1 MEKKED
7 NEIIPKNDDAPP
19 TILSSMQHN
28 NNQNIEYN
36 KGINQIIDKNNNNN
50 MKSQISPILQK
61 NRNKKIESQNNI
73 INNSINNNE
82 ELINNNQNFY
92 NFSIDMNIDMLNNLN
107 KNDLIDI
114 IIFIQYACKIKILS
128 KYVRLSH
135 DIFRLIHRGKIK
147 EYFLV
152 KKNWIT
158 HQYYQN
164 GKKNNNN
171 INFINNE
178 NDINSDSESDSNENG
193 EKNEI
198 IKEQNFIN
206 INTNKYIPELFFCE
220 LHNKVYLNK
229 NYEKHFNSHKKCPI
243 CGAVFPSNR
252 KLKFHNKEMHF
263 VNNNINEI
271 INNKNK
277 DIYNQNLIKDENK
290 IKCTDCEKYFD
301 TLELMSAHYYEE
313 HEKEKK
319 SQEELKKIKLEK
331 EQNELAEKKRQEIL
345 KKINYYYEYFRNNK
359 INNKAKKDN
368 NLDKND
374 KNKAQFFCKIC
385 KRSFNSKFSLNQHC
399 RAKGHF
405 K

>member
-7 NEIIPKNDDAPP
+7 DEIIPKNDDAPP

-36 KGINQIIDKNNNNN
+36 KGINQIIDKNNNN
-50 MKSQISPILQK
+50 MKSQISSILKK
-61 NRNKKIESQNNI
+61 NNNKKIESQNNI

-82 ELINNNQNFY
+82 DLINNNQIFY

-147 EYFLV
+147 EFFLV
-152 KKNWIT
+152 KKNWIP

-164 GKKNNNN
+164 EKKNNNN

-178 NDINSDSESDSNENG
+178 NDINSDSDSDSNENG

-220 LHNKVYLNK
+220 LHNKVCLNK
-229 NYEKHFNSHKKCPI
+229 NYEKHFNSHKKCQI
-243 CGAVFPSNR
+243 CGDVFPSNR
-252 KLKFHNKEMHF
+252 NLKFHNKEMHF
-263 VNNNINEI
+263 VNYNKNEN

-277 DIYNQNLIKDENK
+277 DIYNQNLIKDDNK
-290 IKCTDCEKYFD
+290 IKCTDCEKYFN
-301 TLELMSAHYYEE
+301 TIELMSAHYYEE

-319 SQEELKKIKLEK
+319 SQEELMKIKLEK
-331 EQNELAEKKRQEIL
+331 EQNELAEKKD
-345 KKINYYYEYFRNNK
+345 KKFLRK
-359 INNKAKKDN
+359 
-368 NLDKND
+368 
-374 KNKAQFFCKIC
+374 
-385 KRSFNSKFSLNQHC
+385 
-399 RAKGHF
+399 
-405 K
+405 

>member
-7 NEIIPKNDDAPP
+7 DEIIPKNDDAPP
-19 TILSSMQHN
+19 TILSSMQHKN
-28 NNQNIEYN
+28 NPNIEYN
-36 KGINQIIDKNNNNN
+36 KGINQIIIRNNN
-50 MKSQISPILQK
+50 MKSQISPILKK
-61 NRNKKIESQNNI
+61 NNNKMIESQNNI

-147 EYFLV
+147 EFFLV
-152 KKNWIT
+152 KKNWIP

-164 GKKNNNN
+164 EKKNNIN

-178 NDINSDSESDSNENG
+178 NDINSDSDSDSNENG

-229 NYEKHFNSHKKCPI
+229 NYEKHFNSHKKCQI

-252 KLKFHNKEMHF
+252 KLKNHNKEKHF
-263 VNNNINEI
+263 VNYNKNEN

-277 DIYNQNLIKDENK
+277 DIYNQNLIKDDNK
-290 IKCTDCEKYFD
+290 IKCTDCEKYFN
-301 TLELMSAHYYEE
+301 TIELMSAHYYEE

-359 INNKAKKDN
+359 INNKEKKDN

-385 KRSFNSKFSLNQHC
+385 KRSFNSKFSLSQHC
-399 RAKGHF
+399 GAKGHF

>member
-7 NEIIPKNDDAPP
+7 DEIIPKNDDAPP
-19 TILSSMQHN
+19 TILSSMQHKN
-28 NNQNIEYN
+28 NPNIEYN
-36 KGINQIIDKNNNNN
+36 KVINQIIIRNNN

-61 NRNKKIESQNNI
+61 NSNKKIESENNI

-152 KKNWIT
+152 KKNWIS

-178 NDINSDSESDSNENG
+178 NDINSDSDSDSNENG

-220 LHNKVYLNK
+220 LHNKIYLNK
-229 NYEKHFNSHKKCPI
+229 NYEQHFNSHKKCQI
-243 CGAVFPSNR
+243 CGAVFPSNT
-252 KLKFHNKEMHF
+252 KLKFHNKEKHF
-263 VNNNINEI
+263 VNYNKNEN

-290 IKCTDCEKYFD
+290 IKCTDCEKYFN
-301 TLELMSAHYYEE
+301 TIELMSVHYYAE

-385 KRSFNSKFSLNQHC
+385 KRSFNSNFSLNQHC

>member
-7 NEIIPKNDDAPP
+7 DEIIPKNDDAPP

-36 KGINQIIDKNNNNN
+36 KGINQIIIRNNN

-61 NRNKKIESQNNI
+61 NSNKKIESENNI

-82 ELINNNQNFY
+82 ELINNNQNFN

-107 KNDLIDI
+107 KKDLIDI

-135 DIFRLIHRGKIK
+135 DIFRIIHRGKIK

-152 KKNWIT
+152 KKNWIP
-158 HQYYQN
+158 HQFYQN

-178 NDINSDSESDSNENG
+178 NDINSDSDSDSNENG

-229 NYEKHFNSHKKCPI
+229 NYEQHFNSHKKCQI
-243 CGAVFPSNR
+243 CGAVFPSNT

-263 VNNNINEI
+263 VNYNKNEN

-277 DIYNQNLIKDENK
+277 DIYNQNMIKDENK
-290 IKCTDCEKYFD
+290 IKCTDCEKYFN
-301 TLELMSAHYYEE
+301 TIELMSAHYYEE

-319 SQEELKKIKLEK
+319 IQEELMKKILEK
-331 EQNELAEKKRQEIL
+331 EQKELAEKKRQEIL

-385 KRSFNSKFSLNQHC
+385 KRSFNSNFSLNQHC